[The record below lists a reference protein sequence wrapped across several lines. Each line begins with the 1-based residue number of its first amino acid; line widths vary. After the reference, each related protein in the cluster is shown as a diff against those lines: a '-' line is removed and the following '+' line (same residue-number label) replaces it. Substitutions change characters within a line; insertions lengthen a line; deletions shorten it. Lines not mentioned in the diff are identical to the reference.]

1 MNPMNRSSRM
11 ANTLALAGSAGRQS
25 DTSKVSRDLYDRMFD
40 VTCGTIAD
48 WKIDHVVSGGAAFAD
63 HLAVRAYLENKV
75 QALTLYLPARFV
87 GRSYQHNPRF
97 QSNPGKTSNDLHA
110 LFSKAC
116 DIDSLAEL
124 AEAIRRG
131 ANVHVHEGFQTR
143 NIFVANA
150 ASHMLAF
157 TFGTATS
164 RDLTPEDPGFQ
175 NPAVAG
181 LKITKGTAHCWS
193 EAWKCRMKTHIDLNE
208 LLRAA

>member
-1 MNPMNRSSRM
+1 ME
-11 ANTLALAGSAGRQS
+11 NTLALAGSAGRQS
-25 DTSKVSRDLYDRMFD
+25 DTSKVSRGLYDLMYEE
-40 VTCGTIAD
+40 TCRTIEA
-48 WKIDHVVSGGAAFAD
+48 WRIDHLVSGGAAFAD
-63 HLAVRAYLENKV
+63 HLAVRAFLDDKV
-75 QALTLYLPARFV
+75 RGLTLYLPARFV
-87 GRSYQHNPRF
+87 GRSYQPNPRF

-116 DIDSLAEL
+116 GVDSLGEL

-131 ANVHVHEGFQTR
+131 AVVHVHEGFQTR
-143 NIFVANA
+143 NIHVANA

-164 RDLTPEDPGFQ
+164 RELAPEDPGFQ

-193 EAWKCRMKTHIDLNE
+193 EAWKCRLKTHIDLNE
-208 LLRAA
+208 LMRAA

>member
-1 MNPMNRSSRM
+1 ME
-11 ANTLALAGSAGRQS
+11 NTLALAGSAGRQA
-25 DTSKVSRDLYDRMFD
+25 DTSKVSRGLYDRMFEE
-40 VTCGTIAD
+40 TCRVIAQWD
-48 WKIDHVVSGGAAFAD
+48 IEHAVSGGAAFAD
-63 HLAVRAYLENKV
+63 HLAVRAFLEGKV
-75 QALTLYLPARFV
+75 RRLTLYLPARFV

-110 LFSKAC
+110 LFSKSC
-116 DIDSLAEL
+116 GIDSLGEL

-131 ANVHVHEGFQTR
+131 AEVHVHEGFQTR
-143 NIFVANA
+143 NIYVANA

-193 EAWKCRMKTHIDLNE
+193 EAWKCRLKTHIDLNE
-208 LLRAA
+208 LMRAA